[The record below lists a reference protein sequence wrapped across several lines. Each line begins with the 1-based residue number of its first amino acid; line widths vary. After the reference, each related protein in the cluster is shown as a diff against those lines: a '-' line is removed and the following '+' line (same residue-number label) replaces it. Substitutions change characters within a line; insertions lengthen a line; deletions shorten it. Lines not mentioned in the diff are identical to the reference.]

1 MERTPTRIELLATG
15 ETPRRRGIPALDTLT
30 RQEFHI
36 AQVLVAG
43 KTTREAAAA
52 LFLSPKTVE
61 YHLRNVYSKLG
72 VNSRS
77 DLAIKLKDH

>member
-1 MERTPTRIELLATG
+1 M
-15 ETPRRRGIPALDTLT
+15 LT

-36 AQVLVAG
+36 AQVLASG
-43 KTTREAAAA
+43 TTTREAAAA

-77 DLAIKLKDH
+77 ELALKLKEL